1 MPVNKLSINTVC
13 LLRGKALANMEKNC
27 STIWND
33 ACKQLK
39 GILSNDVYERWIAVI
54 QCIGETDTALQL
66 AVANDFYK
74 DWLEENYFPM
84 IRKAVMVVSGK
95 EMNIS
100 LEVDSS
106 CFDPVKEEVET
117 ESHPQGLSIP
127 GLGFGKP
134 KPNHNLNPNYTFDS
148 FVVGASNQFAH
159 AAAMAAA
166 NSPSR
171 TYNPL
176 FIYGGV
182 GLGKTHLMQAIGNHV
197 ATKKPRAKICYTTC
211 ESFTNEYIDAI
222 QNSNVSSFR
231 KKYRK
236 IDMLLI
242 DDIQFL
248 DGKAGLQEEF
258 FHTFNALFESHKQIV
273 LTSDRTPSEMAGLA
287 PRLISRFEW
296 GLVTELGKPDMETRS
311 AILRKKVE
319 LLNLHIDHTLLD
331 YLAER
336 VSSNIRS
343 LEGALIRVATFM
355 SLTNQHVNVQKI
367 EELLHDL
374 LDKESKAAV
383 SVDVIQR
390 TVAEHFDLRP
400 SDITGKKRSRD
411 IAWPRQIAMHLSRTM
426 TTQSFPVIGEAFN
439 RNHATILYAHDQVS
453 VRAKDDRA
461 LQQTLHILKDKVN
474 KNCVKASQQA

>member
-1 MPVNKLSINTVC
+1 MDKECCN
-13 LLRGKALANMEKNC
+13 
-27 STIWND
+27 IWDN

-39 GILSNDVYERWIAVI
+39 GILSRDIYDRWIAVI
-54 QCIGETDTALQL
+54 KCVEISSTNMRL

-95 EMNIS
+95 EIDIS

-106 CFDPVKEEVET
+106 CFGAEHSDRTPEPPF
-117 ESHPQGLSIP
+117 SSISIP
-127 GLGFGKP
+127 NPFEKRQ
-134 KPNHNLNPNYTFDS
+134 PNHNLNPNYTFDS
-148 FVVGASNQFAH
+148 YVVGAANQFAH

-197 ATKKPRAKICYTTC
+197 VSKKPRSKVCYITC
-211 ESFTNEYIDAI
+211 ETFTNEYIDAL
-222 QNSNVSSFR
+222 QNNNVSAFR

-236 IDMLLI
+236 IDLLMI

-248 DGKAGLQEEF
+248 DGKQRLQEEF
-258 FHTFNALFESHKQIV
+258 FHTFNTLFESHKQIV

-296 GLVTELGKPDMETRS
+296 GLVTELGKPDVETRT
-311 AILRKKVE
+311 AILRKKAD
-319 LLNLHIDHTLLD
+319 LLNLNVGHDLLD

-336 VSSNIRS
+336 VSSNVRS

-355 SLTNQHVNVQKI
+355 SLTNQKVDIQKV

-374 LDKESKAAV
+374 LDKESQATV
-383 SVDVIQR
+383 SVEIIQR
-390 TVAEHFDLRP
+390 TVAEHFDLRQ
-400 SDITGKKRSRD
+400 SDITSKKRSKD

-426 TTQSFPVIGEAFN
+426 TNQSFPVIGKQFS

-453 VRAKDDRA
+453 TKASDDRG
-461 LQQTLHILKDKVN
+461 LQQTLAILRDKVN
-474 KNCVKASQQA
+474 KNCTKVN

>member
-1 MPVNKLSINTVC
+1 MDKESC
-13 LLRGKALANMEKNC
+13 
-27 STIWND
+27 TIWEN

-39 GILSNDVYERWIAVI
+39 GILSSDIYDRWIAVI
-54 QCIGETDTALQL
+54 HCVDISGDTMRL

-84 IRKAVMVVSGK
+84 IRKAVLVVSGK

-106 CFDPVKEEVET
+106 CFNPANEEPET
-117 ESHPQGLSIP
+117 ETYSAISIP
-127 GLGFGKP
+127 SLGFGKP
-134 KPNHNLNPNYTFDS
+134 KPTHNLNPNYTFDS

-159 AAAMAAA
+159 AAALAAA

-182 GLGKTHLMQAIGNHV
+182 GLGKTHLMQAIGNHI

-222 QNSNVSSFR
+222 QNSSVSAFR

-258 FHTFNALFESHKQIV
+258 FHTFNALFENHKQIV

-296 GLVTELGKPDMETRS
+296 GLVTELGKPDVETRS
-311 AILRKKVE
+311 AILRKKAE
-319 LLNLHIDHTLLD
+319 LLHLNIDLALLD

-355 SLTNQHVNVQKI
+355 SLTNQHVNVQKVD
-367 EELLHDL
+367 ELLHDL

-383 SVDVIQR
+383 NVDIIQR

-400 SDITGKKRSRD
+400 ADILGKKRSKD
-411 IAWPRQIAMHLSRTM
+411 VSWPRQIAMHLSRTM
-426 TTQSFPVIGEAFN
+426 TSQSFPVIGQAFN

-453 VRAKDDRA
+453 ERAKGDRS
-461 LQQTLHILKDKVN
+461 LQQTLAILKDKVN
-474 KNCVKASQQA
+474 KNCAKSAP

>member
-1 MPVNKLSINTVC
+1 M
-13 LLRGKALANMEKNC
+13 R
-27 STIWND
+27 
-33 ACKQLK
+33 
-39 GILSNDVYERWIAVI
+39 
-54 QCIGETDTALQL
+54 L

-95 EMNIS
+95 EIDIS

-106 CFDPVKEEVET
+106 CFGNDHSQPAPEP
-117 ESHPQGLSIP
+117 SFSSISIP
-127 GLGFGKP
+127 NPFEKRQS
-134 KPNHNLNPNYTFDS
+134 NHNLNPNYTFDS
-148 FVVGASNQFAH
+148 YVVGAANQFAH

-197 ATKKPRAKICYTTC
+197 VSKKPRSKVCYITC
-211 ESFTNEYIDAI
+211 ETFTNEYIDAL
-222 QNSNVSSFR
+222 QNNNVSAFR

-236 IDMLLI
+236 IDLLMI

-248 DGKAGLQEEF
+248 DGKQRLQEEF
-258 FHTFNALFESHKQIV
+258 FHTFNTLFESHKQIV

-296 GLVTELGKPDMETRS
+296 GLVTELGKPDVETRT
-311 AILRKKVE
+311 AILRKKAD
-319 LLNLHIDHTLLD
+319 LLNLNVGHELLD

-336 VSSNIRS
+336 VSSNVRS

-355 SLTNQHVNVQKI
+355 SLTNQKVDIQKV

-374 LDKESKAAV
+374 LDKESQATV
-383 SVDVIQR
+383 NVEIIQR
-390 TVAEHFDLRP
+390 TVAEHFDLRQ
-400 SDITGKKRSRD
+400 SDILSKKRSKD

-426 TTQSFPVIGEAFN
+426 TNQSFPVIGEQFS

-453 VRAKDDRA
+453 TKARDDRG
-461 LQQTLHILKDKVN
+461 LQQTLAILKDKVN
-474 KNCVKASQQA
+474 KNCAKASS

>member
-1 MPVNKLSINTVC
+1 
-13 LLRGKALANMEKNC
+13 MEKQC
-27 STIWND
+27 SNVWDD

-39 GILSNDVYERWIAVI
+39 GILSSDIYERWIAVI
-54 QCIGETDTALQL
+54 QCIGETDNNLRL

-84 IRKAVMVVSGK
+84 IRKAVLVVSGK
-95 EMNIS
+95 EMEIS

-106 CFDPVKEEVET
+106 CFDVIREEPEAET
-117 ESHPQGLSIP
+117 QQTGISIP
-127 GLGFGKP
+127 GLGFGKA
-134 KPNHNLNPNYTFDS
+134 KPTTNLNPNYTFDS

-159 AAAMAAA
+159 AAALAAA

-182 GLGKTHLMQAIGNHV
+182 GLGKTHLMQAIGNHI
-197 ATKKPRAKICYTTC
+197 ASKKPRAKICYTTC

-222 QNSNVSSFR
+222 QNSSVSAFR

-248 DGKAGLQEEF
+248 DGKSGLQEEF

-296 GLVTELGKPDMETRS
+296 GLVTELGKPDVETRS
-311 AILRKKVE
+311 AILRKKAE
-319 LLNLHIDHTLLD
+319 LLNLNIELVLLD

-355 SLTNQHVNVQKI
+355 SLTNQQISVQKI
-367 EELLHDL
+367 DELLHDL
-374 LDKESKAAV
+374 LDKESRAAV
-383 SVDVIQR
+383 NVEVIQR

-400 SDITGKKRSRD
+400 SDMTGKKRSKD

-426 TTQSFPVIGEAFN
+426 TSQSFPVIGEAFN

-453 VRAKDDRA
+453 TRAKDDRG
-461 LQQTLHILKDKVN
+461 LQQTLAILKDKVN
-474 KNCVKASQQA
+474 KNCVKVSRQG

>member
-1 MPVNKLSINTVC
+1 MNT
-13 LLRGKALANMEKNC
+13 EC
-27 STIWND
+27 SNIWEE

-39 GILSNDVYERWIAVI
+39 GILSGDIYDRWIAVI
-54 QCIGETDTALQL
+54 RCMEISGTTMQL

-95 EMNIS
+95 EMEIS
-100 LEVDSS
+100 LVVDSS
-106 CFDPVKEEVET
+106 CFDPIREEAEP
-117 ESHPQGLSIP
+117 EAHAPISLPSL
-127 GLGFGKP
+127 GLGKSKP
-134 KPNHNLNPNYTFDS
+134 SHNLNPNYTFDS
-148 FVVGASNQFAH
+148 YVVGPNNQFAH
-159 AAAMAAA
+159 AASMAAA

-182 GLGKTHLMQAIGNHV
+182 GLGKTHLMQAIGNHI
-197 ATKKPRAKICYTTC
+197 ASKKPRAKICYITC
-211 ESFTNEYIDAI
+211 ETFLNEYIDSL
-222 QNSNVSSFR
+222 QKNNVAAFR

-236 IDMLLI
+236 IDMLMI

-248 DGKAGLQEEF
+248 DGKARIQEEF
-258 FHTFNALFESHKQIV
+258 FHTFNTLFENHKQIV
-273 LTSDRTPSEMAGLA
+273 LTSDRTPSELAGLA

-296 GLVTELGKPDMETRS
+296 GLVTELGKPDVETRT
-311 AILRKKVE
+311 AILRKKSE
-319 LLNLHIDHTLLD
+319 LLNLNIDNALLD

-336 VSSNIRS
+336 ISSNVRS

-355 SLTNQHVNVQKI
+355 SLTNQQVDVQKV

-374 LDKESKAAV
+374 LDKESQASI
-383 SVDVIQR
+383 SVDIIQR

-400 SDITGKKRSRD
+400 SDLTGKKRTRD

-426 TTQSFPVIGEAFN
+426 TTQSFPVIGEQFS
-439 RNHATILYAHDQVS
+439 RNHATILYANEQVS
-453 VRAKDDRA
+453 EKAKEDRG
-461 LQQTLHILKDKVN
+461 LQQTIAILKDKVS
-474 KNCVKASQQA
+474 KNAAKAIN

>member
-1 MPVNKLSINTVC
+1 MDTKQ
-13 LLRGKALANMEKNC
+13 KQC
-27 STIWND
+27 SRIWED

-39 GILSNDVYERWIAVI
+39 GILSEDIYDRWIAVI
-54 QCIGETDTALQL
+54 QCVSGSGNSLQL

-74 DWLEENYFPM
+74 DWLEENYLPM
-84 IRKAVMVVSGK
+84 IRKAVLVVSGK
-95 EMNIS
+95 EMEIS

-106 CFDPVKEEVET
+106 CFDAVIEEDPKAET
-117 ESHPQGLSIP
+117 VQSGNISIP
-127 GLGFGKP
+127 YLGLGKSKP
-134 KPNHNLNPNYTFDS
+134 SHNLNPNYTFDS

-159 AAAMAAA
+159 AASLAAA

-182 GLGKTHLMQAIGNHV
+182 GLGKTHLMQAIGNHI
-197 ATKKPRAKICYTTC
+197 ATKKPRTKICYTTC

-222 QNSNVSSFR
+222 QNSNVSAFR

-248 DGKAGLQEEF
+248 DGKSGLQEEF
-258 FHTFNALFESHKQIV
+258 FHTFNALFENHKQIV

-296 GLVTELGKPDMETRS
+296 GLVTELGRPDVETRS
-311 AILRKKVE
+311 AILRKKAE
-319 LLNLHIDHTLLD
+319 LLHLNIDHTLLD

-355 SLTNQHVNVQKI
+355 SLTNQQVNVKKVD
-367 EELLHDL
+367 ELLHDL
-374 LDKESKAAV
+374 LDKESRATV
-383 SVDVIQR
+383 NVDIIQR
-390 TVAEHFDLRP
+390 TVAEHFELRVT
-400 SDITGKKRSRD
+400 DITGKKRSKD

-426 TTQSFPVIGEAFN
+426 TSQSFPVIGEAFN
-439 RNHATILYAHDQVS
+439 RNHATILYANDQVS
-453 VRAKDDRA
+453 ERVKDDRA
-461 LQQTLHILKDKVN
+461 LQQTIAILKDKIT
-474 KNCVKASQQA
+474 KNCVKATVK

>member
-1 MPVNKLSINTVC
+1 MD
-13 LLRGKALANMEKNC
+13 REC
-27 STIWND
+27 SNIWD
-33 ACKQLK
+33 EACKQLK
-39 GILSNDVYERWIAVI
+39 GILTSDIYNRWIAVI
-54 QCIGETDTALQL
+54 KCLEISGTNMRL

-74 DWLEENYFPM
+74 DWLEENYFPI

-95 EMNIS
+95 EMDIS
-100 LEVDSS
+100 LEVDST
-106 CFDPVKEEVET
+106 CFEPSKEDGSAAET
-117 ESHPQGLSIP
+117 HTGISLQH
-127 GLGFGKP
+127 LGFAKARP
-134 KPNHNLNPNYTFDS
+134 SHNLNPNYTFDS

-159 AAAMAAA
+159 AAALAAA

-197 ATKKPRAKICYTTC
+197 ATKKTRAKICYTTC

-222 QNSNVSSFR
+222 QNSNVSAFR

-258 FHTFNALFESHKQIV
+258 FHTFNALFENHKQIV

-296 GLVTELGKPDMETRS
+296 GLVTELGKPDAETRS
-311 AILRKKVE
+311 AILRKKAEQLQLV
-319 LLNLHIDHTLLD
+319 IDHSLLD
-331 YLAER
+331 YLATR

-355 SLTNQHVNVQKI
+355 SLTNQQVDEQKVD
-367 EELLHDL
+367 ELLHDL

-383 SVDVIQR
+383 SVDIIQR

-400 SDITGKKRSRD
+400 SDLTSKRRSKD
-411 IAWPRQIAMHLSRTM
+411 VAWPRQIAMHLSRNM
-426 TTQSFPVIGEAFN
+426 TSHSFPVIGEAFS
-439 RNHATILYAHDQVS
+439 RNHATILYANDQVTEK
-453 VRAKDDRA
+453 AKSDRG
-461 LQQTLHILKDKVN
+461 LQQTLAILKEKVQ
-474 KNCVKASQQA
+474 KNSAKSVQ

>member
-1 MPVNKLSINTVC
+1 MDKDNRK
-13 LLRGKALANMEKNC
+13 
-27 STIWND
+27 IWED

-39 GILSNDVYERWIAVI
+39 GILSGDIYDRWIAVI
-54 QCIGETDTALQL
+54 QCLGISGNKMRL

-95 EMNIS
+95 EMDIS

-106 CFDPVKEEVET
+106 CFDPVKEEVEPEHAPT
-117 ESHPQGLSIP
+117 LSIP
-127 GLGFGKP
+127 NPFEKK

-148 FVVGASNQFAH
+148 YVVGPANQFAH

-182 GLGKTHLMQAIGNHV
+182 GLGKTHLMQAIGNHIAV
-197 ATKKPRAKICYTTC
+197 KKPRAKISYITC
-211 ESFTNEYIDAI
+211 ETFTNEYIEAL
-222 QNSNVSSFR
+222 QNNNVSSFR

-236 IDMLLI
+236 IDMLMI

-248 DGKAGLQEEF
+248 DGKQRLQEEF
-258 FHTFNALFESHKQIV
+258 FHTFNTLFESHKQIV

-296 GLVTELGKPDMETRS
+296 GLVTELGKPDVETRT
-311 AILRKKVE
+311 AILRKKAE
-319 LLNLHIDHTLLD
+319 LLNLNVGNELLD

-355 SLTNQHVNVQKI
+355 SLTNQQVDVAKV

-374 LDKESKAAV
+374 LDKESAAAI

-400 SDITGKKRSRD
+400 SDLTGKKRSRD

-426 TTQSFPVIGEAFN
+426 TPLSFPVIGEAFS
-439 RNHATILYAHDQVS
+439 RNHATILYAHEQVS
-453 VRAKDDRA
+453 QKAKDDRG
-461 LQQTLHILKDKVN
+461 LQQTIAILKDKVG
-474 KNCVKASQQA
+474 KNAAKVLSNA

>member
-1 MPVNKLSINTVC
+1 
-13 LLRGKALANMEKNC
+13 MENNNGD
-27 STIWND
+27 IWGG

-39 GILSNDVYERWIAVI
+39 GILSGDIYDRWIAVI
-54 QCIGETDTALQL
+54 QCQEISGNNMRL

-95 EMNIS
+95 EIDIS

-106 CFDPVKEEVET
+106 CFEDVKKDPEPH
-117 ESHPQGLSIP
+117 SPISLPS
-127 GLGFGKP
+127 LGFGSK

-148 FVVGASNQFAH
+148 YVVGPANQFAH

-197 ATKKPRAKICYTTC
+197 ASKKPRAKICYITS
-211 ESFTNEYIDAI
+211 ESFTNEYIEAL
-222 QNSNVSSFR
+222 QNNSVSMFR

-236 IDMLLI
+236 IDMLMI

-248 DGKAGLQEEF
+248 DGKARLQEEF
-258 FHTFNALFESHKQIV
+258 FHTFNALFESHKQII
-273 LTSDRTPSEMAGLA
+273 LTSDRTPSEMAGLE
-287 PRLISRFEW
+287 PRMVSRFEW
-296 GLVTELGKPDMETRS
+296 GLLTELGKPDVETRT
-311 AILRKKVE
+311 AILRKKAE
-319 LLNLHIDHTLLD
+319 LLNLQIDHGLLD

-336 VSSNIRS
+336 ISSNIRS
-343 LEGALIRVATFM
+343 LEGALIRVASYI
-355 SLTNQHVNVQKI
+355 SLTNQHVDIAKV
-367 EELLHDL
+367 EDLLRDL
-374 LDKESKAAV
+374 LDKESQATIN
-383 SVDVIQR
+383 VDIIQR
-390 TVAEHFDLRP
+390 TVAEHFDLRQ
-400 SDITGKKRSRD
+400 SDILGKRRSRD

-426 TTQSFPVIGEAFN
+426 TTQSFPVIGKAFS
-439 RNHATILYAHDQVS
+439 RNHATILYAHGQVS
-453 VRAKDDRA
+453 EKAKNDRT
-461 LQQTLHILKDKVN
+461 LQQTIAILRDQVN
-474 KNCVKASQQA
+474 KNCAKAVQ

>member
-1 MPVNKLSINTVC
+1 MD
-13 LLRGKALANMEKNC
+13 REC
-27 STIWND
+27 SNIWD
-33 ACKQLK
+33 EACKQLK
-39 GILSNDVYERWIAVI
+39 GILTSDIYNRWIAVI
-54 QCIGETDTALQL
+54 KCLEISGTNMRL

-74 DWLEENYFPM
+74 DWLEENYFPI

-95 EMNIS
+95 EMDIS
-100 LEVDSS
+100 LEVDSA
-106 CFDPVKEEVET
+106 CFELVKEDGAGAEPHAGI
-117 ESHPQGLSIP
+117 SLPN
-127 GLGFGKP
+127 LGFARGKP
-134 KPNHNLNPNYTFDS
+134 THNLNPNYTFDS

-159 AAAMAAA
+159 AAALAAA

-197 ATKKPRAKICYTTC
+197 ATKKTRAKICYITC

-222 QNSNVSSFR
+222 QNSNVSAFR

-258 FHTFNALFESHKQIV
+258 FHTFNALFENHKQVV

-296 GLVTELGKPDMETRS
+296 GLVTELGKPDAETRS
-311 AILRKKVE
+311 AILRKKAE
-319 LLNLHIDHTLLD
+319 QLQLNIDHSLLD
-331 YLAER
+331 YLAAR

-355 SLTNQHVNVQKI
+355 SLTNQQIDEQKVD
-367 EELLHDL
+367 ELLHDL
-374 LDKESKAAV
+374 LDKESMATI
-383 SVDVIQR
+383 SVDIIQR

-400 SDITGKKRSRD
+400 SDLTSKKRSKD
-411 IAWPRQIAMHLSRTM
+411 VSWPRQIAMHLSRTM
-426 TTQSFPVIGEAFN
+426 TPHSFPVIGEAFS
-439 RNHATILYAHDQVS
+439 RNHATILYANDQVS
-453 VRAKDDRA
+453 QKAKADRG
-461 LQQTLHILKDKVN
+461 LQQTLAILKDKVQ
-474 KNCVKASQQA
+474 KNSAKSVQ

>member
-1 MPVNKLSINTVC
+1 
-13 LLRGKALANMEKNC
+13 MENHC
-27 STIWND
+27 SKVWDD

-39 GILSNDVYERWIAVI
+39 GILSSDVYERWIAVI
-54 QCIGETDTALQL
+54 HCMGESGGRLRL

-95 EMNIS
+95 EMDIS

-106 CFDPVKEEVET
+106 CFDGAKDEP
-117 ESHPQGLSIP
+117 ESENHSSLSIP

-134 KPNHNLNPNYTFDS
+134 KPSHNLNPNYTFDS
-148 FVVGASNQFAH
+148 FVVGTSNQFAH
-159 AAAMAAA
+159 AASLAAA

-182 GLGKTHLMQAIGNHV
+182 GLGKTHLMQAIGNHI
-197 ATKKPRAKICYTTC
+197 AAKKPRSKICYTTC

-222 QNSNVSSFR
+222 QNSSVSAFR

-258 FHTFNALFESHKQIV
+258 FHTFNALFENHKQIV

-296 GLVTELGKPDMETRS
+296 GLVTELGKPDVETRS
-311 AILRKKVE
+311 AILRKKAD
-319 LLNLHIDHTLLD
+319 LLNLNIDHTLLD

-343 LEGALIRVATFM
+343 LEGALIRVATFI
-355 SLTNQHVNVQKI
+355 SLTNQLVNVQKI
-367 EELLHDL
+367 DELLHDL
-374 LDKESKAAV
+374 LDKESKASINV
-383 SVDVIQR
+383 EMIQR
-390 TVAEHFDLRP
+390 TMAEHFDLRP
-400 SDITGKKRSRD
+400 SDMTGKKRSKD
-411 IAWPRQIAMHLSRTM
+411 IA
-426 TTQSFPVIGEAFN
+426 
-439 RNHATILYAHDQVS
+439 
-453 VRAKDDRA
+453 
-461 LQQTLHILKDKVN
+461 
-474 KNCVKASQQA
+474 

>member
-1 MPVNKLSINTVC
+1 MNTDS
-13 LLRGKALANMEKNC
+13 NN
-27 STIWND
+27 IWD
-33 ACKQLK
+33 EACKQLK
-39 GILSNDVYERWIAVI
+39 GILSNDIYDRWIAVI
-54 QCIGETDTALQL
+54 QCLEISGNDMRL

-74 DWLEENYFPM
+74 AWLEEHYFPM
-84 IRKAVMVVSGK
+84 VRKAVMVVSGK

-100 LEVDSS
+100 LEVNVG
-106 CFDPVKEEVET
+106 CFDAIKEEPEA
-117 ESHPQGLSIP
+117 EKHAPISLPS
-127 GLGFGKP
+127 LGIGKK

-148 FVVGASNQFAH
+148 FVVGPSNQFAH

-197 ATKKPRAKICYTTC
+197 AAKRPRAKICYTTS
-211 ESFTNEYIDAI
+211 ETFLNEYIDAI
-222 QNSNVSSFR
+222 QNNSIAAFR

-236 IDMLLI
+236 IDMLMI

-248 DGKAGLQEEF
+248 DGKQRLQEEF
-258 FHTFNALFESHKQIV
+258 FHTFNALFESHKQVV

-287 PRLISRFEW
+287 PRLVSRFEW
-296 GLVTELGKPDMETRS
+296 GLITELEKPDVETRT
-311 AILRKKVE
+311 AILRKKAD
-319 LLNLHIDHTLLD
+319 LLNLNIDHSLLD

-343 LEGALIRVATFM
+343 LEGALIRVASFM
-355 SLTNQHVNVQKI
+355 SLTNQQVDVQKV

-374 LDKESKAAV
+374 LDKESKALV
-383 SVDVIQR
+383 SVDIIQR
-390 TVAEHFDLRP
+390 TVAEHFDLRQ
-400 SDITGKKRSRD
+400 SDLTGKKRSRD

-426 TTQSFPVIGEAFN
+426 TSQSFPVIGEAFD
-439 RNHATILYAHDQVS
+439 RNHATILYANGQVS
-453 VRAKDDRA
+453 ERAKEDRG
-461 LQQTLHILKDKVN
+461 LQQTLSILKDKVN
-474 KNCVKASQQA
+474 KNCVEVV

>member
-1 MPVNKLSINTVC
+1 
-13 LLRGKALANMEKNC
+13 MEKK
-27 STIWND
+27 SSSVWED
-33 ACKQLK
+33 ACKQLR
-39 GILSNDVYERWIAVI
+39 GILSNDIYERWIAVI
-54 QCIGETDTALQL
+54 QCVAESGDTMRL

-84 IRKAVMVVSGK
+84 IRKAVLVVSGR

-106 CFDPVKEEVET
+106 CFDVVKDEPENE
-117 ESHPQGLSIP
+117 PNPPAISIP
-127 GLGFGKP
+127 SLGFGKS

-148 FVVGASNQFAH
+148 FVVGAANQFAH

-182 GLGKTHLMQAIGNHV
+182 GLGKTHLMQAIGNHI
-197 ATKKPRAKICYTTC
+197 AAKKPRAKICYTTC
-211 ESFTNEYIDAI
+211 EAFTNEYIDAI
-222 QNSNVSSFR
+222 QNSSVSAFR

-296 GLVTELGKPDMETRS
+296 GLVTELGKPDVETRS
-311 AILRKKVE
+311 AILRKKTE
-319 LLNLHIDHTLLD
+319 LLHLNIDHTLLD

-367 EELLHDL
+367 DELLHDL
-374 LDKESKAAV
+374 LDKESKA
-383 SVDVIQR
+383 SINVDIIQR

-400 SDITGKKRSRD
+400 ADITGKRRSKD

-426 TTQSFPVIGEAFN
+426 TSQSFPVIGEAFN
-439 RNHATILYAHDQVS
+439 RNHATILYAHDQVTE
-453 VRAKDDRA
+453 RAKEDRG
-461 LQQTLHILKDKVN
+461 LQQTIALLKDKVT
-474 KNCVKASQQA
+474 KNCVKAAQKG

>member
-1 MPVNKLSINTVC
+1 
-13 LLRGKALANMEKNC
+13 MENND
-27 STIWND
+27 SDIWGG

-39 GILSNDVYERWIAVI
+39 GILSGDIYDRWIAVI
-54 QCIGETDTALQL
+54 QCQEISGNNMRL

-95 EMNIS
+95 EMDIS

-106 CFDPVKEEVET
+106 CFEDVKKDPEPH
-117 ESHPQGLSIP
+117 SPISLPS
-127 GLGFGKP
+127 LGFGSKKP
-134 KPNHNLNPNYTFDS
+134 THNLNPNYTFDS
-148 FVVGASNQFAH
+148 YVVGPANQFAH

-197 ATKKPRAKICYTTC
+197 ASKKPRAKICYITS
-211 ESFTNEYIDAI
+211 ESFTNEYIEAL
-222 QNSNVSSFR
+222 QNNSVSMFR

-236 IDMLLI
+236 IDMLMI

-248 DGKAGLQEEF
+248 DGKARLQEEF

-273 LTSDRTPSEMAGLA
+273 LTSDRTPSEMAGLE
-287 PRLISRFEW
+287 PRMVSRFEW
-296 GLVTELGKPDMETRS
+296 GLLTELGKPDVETRT
-311 AILRKKVE
+311 AILRKKAE
-319 LLNLHIDHTLLD
+319 LLNLQIDNGLLD

-336 VSSNIRS
+336 ISSNIRS
-343 LEGALIRVATFM
+343 LEGALIRVASYI
-355 SLTNQHVNVQKI
+355 SLTNQHVDIAKV
-367 EELLHDL
+367 EELLRDL
-374 LDKESKAAV
+374 LDKESQATIN
-383 SVDVIQR
+383 VDIIQR
-390 TVAEHFDLRP
+390 TVAEHFDLRQ
-400 SDITGKKRSRD
+400 SDILGKKRSRD

-426 TTQSFPVIGEAFN
+426 TTQSFPVIGKAFS

-453 VRAKDDRA
+453 KKAKNDRM
-461 LQQTLHILKDKVN
+461 LQQTIAILRDRVN
-474 KNCVKASQQA
+474 KNCAKAMQ

>member
-1 MPVNKLSINTVC
+1 MDNECFN
-13 LLRGKALANMEKNC
+13 
-27 STIWND
+27 IWDD

-39 GILSNDVYERWIAVI
+39 AILTSDIYNRWIAVI
-54 QCIGETDTALQL
+54 KCVELSGSNMRL

-74 DWLEENYFPM
+74 DWLEENYFPI
-84 IRKAVMVVSGK
+84 IRKAVMVVSGR
-95 EMNIS
+95 EMEIS
-100 LEVDSS
+100 LEVDSA
-106 CFDPVKEEVET
+106 CFEATRDDATVA
-117 ESHPQGLSIP
+117 ESTP
-127 GLGFGKP
+127 GISLPSLGFSKAKP
-134 KPNHNLNPNYTFDS
+134 THNLNPNYTFDS

-159 AAAMAAA
+159 AAALAAA

-197 ATKKPRAKICYTTC
+197 ATKKTRAKICYITC

-222 QNSNVSSFR
+222 QNSNVSAFR

-258 FHTFNALFESHKQIV
+258 FHTFNALFENHKQVV

-296 GLVTELGKPDMETRS
+296 GLVTELGKPDAETRS
-311 AILRKKVE
+311 AILRKKAE
-319 LLNLHIDHTLLD
+319 LLQLNIDNSLLD
-331 YLAER
+331 YLATR

-343 LEGALIRVATFM
+343 LEGALIRVATFI
-355 SLTNQHVNVQKI
+355 SLTNQQVDEQKVD
-367 EELLHDL
+367 ELLHDL

-383 SVDVIQR
+383 SVDIIQR

-400 SDITGKKRSRD
+400 SDLTGKKRSRD
-411 IAWPRQIAMHLSRTM
+411 VAWPRQIAMHLSRAM
-426 TTQSFPVIGEAFN
+426 TSHSFPVIGEAFS
-439 RNHATILYAHDQVS
+439 RNHATILYANDQVS
-453 VRAKDDRA
+453 QKAKDDRV
-461 LQQTLHILKDKVN
+461 LQQTITILKDKVQ
-474 KNCVKASQQA
+474 KNSAKSVQ